1 MGYGRLELTRGA
13 SVVVPADF
21 VGGHVEH
28 ALPVPSHMPH
38 WVCFES
44 RPCRWFEIHTASG
57 VFNWT
62 ALDARVAA
70 IGSRPWTYVV
80 WGTPN
85 WASARPAEVH
95 PYGNGLAAEPASMS
109 NLTAFV
115 TALVTRYPTL
125 THVEVW
131 NEPDVSTAETYYW
144 FSGTAAAFV
153 SIAQTVYNAVK
164 AVRPSVQVLGPSS
177 VNYLS
182 SPNWLDGVWAAGL
195 DPFID
200 GISIHGYQRQW
211 HTPYKALLGILHNWQ
226 YMAVSRSKAGLSNTK
241 PRYITEF
248 GQLNPTPIN
257 TPDDELIR
265 GYQRAMVAAAALGF
279 QYAAWYTYDG
289 PTFSYEGRPA
299 VEQAVRDMAAFLP
312 GKTLTNAYID
322 VETMRVWADVNGA
335 TYSW

>member
-13 SVVVPADF
+13 TVSVPTDF
-21 VGGHVEH
+21 VGGHVEYD
-28 ALPVPSHMPH
+28 LPVPSQMPH
-38 WVCFES
+38 WVCFEA
-44 RPCRWFEIHTASG
+44 RPCRWFEIHTAVSTY
-57 VFNWT
+57 NWT

-85 WASARPAEVH
+85 WASARPSEVH
-95 PYGNGLAAEPASMS
+95 PYGNGLAAEPASMV
-109 NLTAFV
+109 NLTNFI

-125 THVEVW
+125 ANIEVW
-131 NEPDVSTAETYYW
+131 NEPDVSTSETYYW

-153 SIAQTVYNAVK
+153 SIAQTVYNAAK
-164 AVRPSVQVLGPSS
+164 AVRSSVQVIGPGT

-195 DPFID
+195 DTYLD

-211 HTPYKALLGILHNWQ
+211 GTPFKAMLGIAHNWQ
-226 YMAVSRSKAGLSNTK
+226 YMCASRSKAGLSNTK

-248 GQLNPTPIN
+248 GQLNPTPV
-257 TPDDELIR
+257 TMSDADLILGYRR
-265 GYQRAMVAAAALGF
+265 GMLMAAALGF
-279 QYAAWYTYDG
+279 KIAAWYTYDG

-299 VEQAVRDMAAFLP
+299 VEAAVTEMAALLP
-312 GKTLTNAYID
+312 GKTLTNGYIELPENSVHVTLDGVEYAY
-322 VETMRVWADVNGA
+322 
-335 TYSW
+335 